1 MFAAGLAA
9 LGGLHARI
17 PDRLRDVVYV
27 VLGVSMGAGVTPE
40 VVERMPTWPATLAG
54 LSVTM
59 VAVTTA
65 SYQYLRRVAGWDAAS
80 AFFGSIPGAL
90 TMTLAMAERSP
101 ADLRLVSLSQ
111 TMRLFMLVAVL
122 PLVVAAVHPEPG
134 LSMAGP
140 EGVAGT
146 LALMATGVLGSAL
159 FIVLRVP
166 SGLLLGAFTASSLVH
181 GFGLVE
187 GQVAPA
193 IQIPAFV
200 VLGASLGLRF
210 AGTTYRQL
218 GTMLVAVVGAFL
230 VALATASAGAVA
242 VAAATGLPVGQ
253 MLVAF
258 APGGLEAMVIV
269 AFALSV
275 DPAFVAAHHLLRFL
289 AMTLVVP
296 VVGPRVWGGGGPGRA
311 GGG

>member
-1 MFAAGLAA
+1 
-9 LGGLHARI
+9 
-17 PDRLRDVVYV
+17 
-27 VLGVSMGAGVTPE
+27 
-40 VVERMPTWPATLAG
+40 
-54 LSVTM
+54 
-59 VAVTTA
+59 
-65 SYQYLRRVAGWDAAS
+65 
-80 AFFGSIPGAL
+80 
-90 TMTLAMAERSP
+90 MTIAMAEKSP

-134 LSMAGP
+134 LDMAGP

-146 LALMATGVLGSAL
+146 LLLMATGVLGSVVFVL
-159 FIVLRVP
+159 LRVP
-166 SGLLLGAFTASSLVH
+166 SGLLLGAFSASSLVH
-181 GFGLVE
+181 GFGLIE

-193 IQIPAFV
+193 IQIPAFI

-210 AGTTYRQL
+210 AGTTFRQL
-218 GTMLVAVVGAFL
+218 GVMLVAVVGAFL
-230 VALATASAGAVA
+230 VALSTASAGALL

-289 AMTLVVP
+289 AMTLLVP
-296 VVGPRVWGGGGPGRA
+296 FVGPRVYGRA
-311 GGG
+311 GRTPADGGVSDQRP